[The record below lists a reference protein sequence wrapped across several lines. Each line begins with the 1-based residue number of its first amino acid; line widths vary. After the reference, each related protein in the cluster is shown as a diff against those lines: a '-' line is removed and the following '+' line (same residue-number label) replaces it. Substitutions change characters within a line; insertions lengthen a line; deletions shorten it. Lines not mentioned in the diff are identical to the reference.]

1 MSSYMFMIMCYYLKY
16 FNLFYSFM
24 CSFTIRNISCLPLFG
39 HLDTLH
45 LTLHVGWFHPS
56 PLTRHCLSHLTDFLL
71 TITNITSQLYWG
83 HPHRFHLRNLANDS
97 QISSLNSF
105 MEIAIIIFILEYF
118 EHLSGNYCVF
128 CSPQNHEYSFFASL
142 LLEVLNLAILIH
154 FNNREVLYHIWFY
167 LAWLTHYKVIWLLF
181 SYETT

>member
-24 CSFTIRNISCLPLFG
+24 CSFTIRNIFCLLLFSHLSILPL
-39 HLDTLH
+39 TLP
-45 LTLHVGWFHPS
+45 VDWFHPG
-56 PLTRHCLSHLTDFLL
+56 PLTHHYLSHLTDFLL

-83 HPHRFHLRNLANDS
+83 HPHRSRLRSLASDS

-118 EHLSGNYCVF
+118 KHLSGNYCVV

-142 LLEVLNLAILIH
+142 LLEVLN
-154 FNNREVLYHIWFY
+154 
-167 LAWLTHYKVIWLLF
+167 
-181 SYETT
+181 